1 MNSPDVS
8 VDTQPTQP
16 ARHAAVPAKRYR
28 IGLPKIQRPPAALR
42 NWSVSRRL
50 SMVIVIALVMG
61 VVFGGLRVT
70 SAASTAAGFART
82 TQLAQLGQQD
92 AALAQAMENE
102 RDLTAA
108 LCAAS
113 PEGVCPAAGER
124 LRKIARSLQ
133 AEMLSAQTATN
144 AAAEQVQTMAA
155 KIGSPFPASTQTKAA
170 QVVSMIDLIY
180 AIRVN
185 VVSQTAPSVIT
196 AYAEAIADLFAL
208 NDEITSS
215 SGDAILADEVRTL
228 GALSSAKDETSQ
240 ERAIFY
246 AALLQGSLAGDVLV
260 GGDAEALTTAQGLES
275 ADLDAFQSS
284 ATVTE
289 ENAFLSATNGTNS
302 TELMDSLISAVDTPG
317 PNGKQLPPLA
327 AYDEALN
334 NGRPGLA
341 PFTGTPGTWFSTM
354 SDTID
359 GMRTVEK
366 QLTASII
373 ARSQSLEAGARN
385 SEELTA
391 AVTIG
396 VLLLVLVLTIIVAR
410 SMVDPLRRLQSDALE
425 IASVRLP
432 ARVAEL
438 SEATDPNVS
447 LDVEPISVQS
457 TDEIGNVARAFD
469 QVHREAIRL
478 AGNEAMLRGNL
489 NAMFI
494 SLSRR
499 SVPLIER
506 LSRMIDHL
514 EQAEG
519 DPDRLSDLFS
529 MDHLVTRMRRNSENL
544 LVLAGEEPVRKW
556 SEAVPLND
564 VARAAMSEIEQYGR
578 VVLNVQPGI
587 VVSGQAASDIVHLLA
602 EIIENATM
610 FSPRDTSVHVSGQ
623 ELNSGGVLL
632 DVRDGGIGVSATR
645 MEEMNWRLEN
655 LPVIDVSVS
664 RHMGL
669 FAVSRL
675 ASRHGIRVRLRTV
688 SSQGLSVLIW
698 LPGNL
703 IGRENTKYGDRRS
716 RQLAGES
723 TVAHLRVGGRHASDR
738 QSLRTA
744 EDDYAGNGSPRRE
757 STGTAANW
765 FRAKRPSGATAKGDF
780 AQGDFAQGASAH
792 ATGMQ
797 EAGMQAAGMQSAGMQ
812 SAGRQAAGMQA
823 ASSQSFGGVQ
833 ATAPQE
839 STAWAVSGGASASS
853 WVGGDWQPAESASA
867 PAQGSLT
874 ASGLPTRVPRSNLFP
889 GSMPCRAGPD
899 GSPTEAFSAPPPTP
913 RPRHDAQ
920 QAPSRQPTALPRRSP
935 EHARNRMRG
944 FQLGGR
950 DAEEET
956 PRAGEESSR

>member
-1 MNSPDVS
+1 MNSPDVF
-8 VDTQPTQP
+8 VDTQQ
-16 ARHAAVPAKRYR
+16 ARHAAVSSKRYR
-28 IGLPKIQRPPAALR
+28 IGWPKFQRPPVSLR
-42 NWSVSRRL
+42 NWSVSQRL
-50 SMVIVIALVMG
+50 STVIVIALIMG
-61 VVFGGLRVT
+61 VVFGAFRIT

-82 TQLAQLGQQD
+82 TQLAILGKQD

-108 LCAAS
+108 VCAAS
-113 PEGVCPAAGER
+113 PGGVCPATGVK
-124 LRKIARSLQ
+124 LRKTARTLQ
-133 AEMLSAQTATN
+133 AELLSAQAATN
-144 AAAEQVQTMAA
+144 AAAGQARTMAA
-155 KIGSPFPASTQTKAA
+155 KIGSSFPASTQTKAA
-170 QVVSMIDLIY
+170 QVVSMTNLIY
-180 AIRVN
+180 FIRIDDVA
-185 VVSQTAPSVIT
+185 QPAQAVIT
-196 AYAEAIADLFAL
+196 PYTEAIADLFAL

-215 SGDAILADEVRTL
+215 SGDALLADQVRTL
-228 GALSSAKDETSQ
+228 GALSSSKDEISQ

-246 AALLQGSLAGDVLV
+246 AALLQNAYNGA
-260 GGDAEALTTAQGLES
+260 AETLTTVQGLED
-275 ADLDAFQSS
+275 ADLTAFQSS
-284 ATVTE
+284 ATPAE
-289 ENAFLSATNGTNS
+289 ESTYLAALSNVKTDT
-302 TELMDSLISAVDTPG
+302 TQLMDSLLPVVNLPVVNGQTIS
-317 PNGKQLPPLA
+317 PLA
-327 AYDEALN
+327 AYNQALN
-334 NGRPGLA
+334 NGRSGLPQIFGSPGK
-341 PFTGTPGTWFSTM
+341 WYSSM
-354 SDTID
+354 SETIN
-359 GMRTVEK
+359 GMRSVES
-366 QLTASII
+366 QLAASII
-373 ARSQSLEAGARN
+373 ARSQSLEAGARH

-396 VLLLVLVLTIIVAR
+396 VLFLVLGLTIIVAR
-410 SMVDPLRRLQSDALE
+410 SLVNPLRRLQTDALE

-438 SEATDPNVS
+438 SESTDPNVS
-447 LDVEPISVQS
+447 MDVEPISVQS

-478 AGNEAMLRGNL
+478 AGNEALLRGNL

-514 EQAEG
+514 EQAED
-519 DPDRLSDLFS
+519 DPDRLSNLFS

-587 VVSGQAASDIVHLLA
+587 VISGQAASDVVHLLA

-610 FSPRDTSVHVSGQ
+610 FSPPDTSVHVSGQ

-632 DVRDGGIGVSATR
+632 DVRDGGIGVSSTR

-675 ASRHGIRVRLRTV
+675 ASRHGIRVRLRDA
-688 SSQGLSVLIW
+688 SPQGLSVLIW

-703 IGRENTKYGDRRS
+703 IGRASPRFGDRRS
-716 RQLAGES
+716 RQLEGES
-723 TVAHLRVGGRHASDR
+723 TLSHLRVGGRHANAR
-738 QSLRTA
+738 QSLRAA

-757 STGTAANW
+757 SVGTAANW
-765 FRAKRPSGATAKGDF
+765 FGAKRPSGAA
-780 AQGDFAQGASAH
+780 AQGASAH
-792 ATGMQ
+792 A
-797 EAGMQAAGMQSAGMQ
+797 AGMQAAGMQTTGPQDFGGAQDSGPQDSSPWAFSGATPASSGSA
-812 SAGRQAAGMQA
+812 SATSATSSA
-823 ASSQSFGGVQ
+823 AS
-833 ATAPQE
+833 
-839 STAWAVSGGASASS
+839 SASS
-853 WVGGDWQPAESASA
+853 WVGGDWQPAEPPSA
-867 PAQGSLT
+867 PAQGNLT
-874 ASGLPTRVPRSNLFP
+874 ASGLPTRVPRSNLFA
-889 GSMPCRAGPD
+889 GSMAGRAAPD
-899 GSPTEAFSAPPPTP
+899 SSPTEAFSAPPPTP
-913 RPRHDAQ
+913 RYDSQ
-920 QAPSRQPTALPRRSP
+920 QASSRQPASLPRRSP

-944 FQLGGR
+944 FQLGSR
-950 DAEEET
+950 DAEDQM